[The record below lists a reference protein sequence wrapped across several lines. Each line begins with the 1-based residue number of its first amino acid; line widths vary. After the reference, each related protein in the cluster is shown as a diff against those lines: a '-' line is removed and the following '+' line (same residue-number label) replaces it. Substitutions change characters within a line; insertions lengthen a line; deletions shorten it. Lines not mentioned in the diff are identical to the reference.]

1 MFYKVKKYN
10 YSWRDPMGK
19 LRTCVRFKKVKK
31 VKVCRDYSPK
41 TGRCTTRGTIKEA
54 KRCAKFKSKY
64 GV

>member
-1 MFYKVKKYN
+1 
-10 YSWRDPMGK
+10 MGK